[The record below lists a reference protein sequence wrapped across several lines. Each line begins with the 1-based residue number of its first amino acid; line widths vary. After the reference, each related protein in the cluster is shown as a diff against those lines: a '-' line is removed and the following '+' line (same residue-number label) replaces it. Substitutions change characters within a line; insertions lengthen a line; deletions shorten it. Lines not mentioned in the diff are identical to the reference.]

1 MALSNKSKYKLA
13 YLLGDLAMSGLAI
26 FLYNICRYYIMEEE
40 MLRQGFA
47 SLGIFMRANMVM
59 VGQLC
64 FPVAMAWIYWL
75 SGYYNEV
82 FRKSML
88 QEISTTF
95 LSSFVCT
102 MLVFFVALI
111 NDTVID
117 HYQNYEMLL
126 VLWGMIFVCIYP
138 VRLFITLL
146 VKRRVARSCIEFPTL
161 VVGCND
167 RAKERVAEL
176 QRLKGKLGYNVVG
189 FISADSSHEHNVM
202 GLPVFDVDNVEKA
215 CRQYG
220 ITDII
225 VVPQHRNAQEV
236 LHGINKFF
244 SLNLPI
250 KVFPEDADLFLS
262 RGRLATVYGASLIDI
277 SYSNMTECETNL
289 KRTSDVVLSFVAL
302 VLLLPLFAIVA
313 ALIKCKS
320 GGPVI
325 FKQKRVGLHGKPF
338 TIYKFRTMV
347 VDAEADGKPRLTR
360 VDDERVLPFGHFM
373 RKYRIDEL
381 PQFWNVLI
389 GDMSIVGP
397 RPERQYFID
406 QIVEQAPY
414 YTLLF
419 QVRPGI
425 TSLGMVKYGYA
436 SSVEA
441 MVERMRYDII
451 YIENIS
457 FVTDLKIVIYTIRTV
472 VTGKGL

>member
-1 MALSNKSKYKLA
+1 
-13 YLLGDLAMSGLAI
+13 
-26 FLYNICRYYIMEEE
+26 
-40 MLRQGFA
+40 
-47 SLGIFMRANMVM
+47 
-59 VGQLC
+59 
-64 FPVAMAWIYWL
+64 
-75 SGYYNEV
+75 
-82 FRKSML
+82 
-88 QEISTTF
+88 
-95 LSSFVCT
+95 
-102 MLVFFVALI
+102 
-111 NDTVID
+111 
-117 HYQNYEMLL
+117 
-126 VLWGMIFVCIYP
+126 
-138 VRLFITLL
+138 
-146 VKRRVARSCIEFPTL
+146 
-161 VVGCND
+161 
-167 RAKERVAEL
+167 
-176 QRLKGKLGYNVVG
+176 
-189 FISADSSHEHNVM
+189 
-202 GLPVFDVDNVEKA
+202 
-215 CRQYG
+215 
-220 ITDII
+220 
-225 VVPQHRNAQEV
+225 
-236 LHGINKFF
+236 
-244 SLNLPI
+244 
-250 KVFPEDADLFLS
+250 
-262 RGRLATVYGASLIDI
+262 
-277 SYSNMTECETNL
+277 MTECETNL